1 MGRPEAHKNLDFRL
15 SPKRREAHK
24 TAVDIEVNENVKV
37 VIAYQRLYINIP
49 ERQHFTPPPLQIKEK
64 KRSF

>member
-15 SPKRREAHK
+15 SPKRREAYK

-49 ERQHFTPPPLQIKEK
+49 ER
-64 KRSF
+64 